1 VGELPTIVLA
11 ESLDPCLRERLEQLA
26 VAGYATQGRGLLI
39 VELNAATEAGIVSSH
54 YYSLHELAESGRAV
68 PFAEARPAMVA
79 VQHYDPCIPS

>member
-1 VGELPTIVLA
+1 
-11 ESLDPCLRERLEQLA
+11 
-26 VAGYATQGRGLLI
+26 
-39 VELNAATEAGIVSSH
+39 VSSH